1 MNKPGKLN
9 LKQWA
14 AEDRPREKMMLRGA
28 KVLTNAELLAI
39 LIGTGNTEETA
50 VALMQKILASCRNSL
65 SELGKL
71 SVEEL
76 CSFKGIGCAKA
87 VTILAACE
95 LGRRRKDE
103 KPVERIVIRNSADVY
118 DYFYPILAD
127 QSVEECHVL
136 FVNQA
141 SKVLDSIRISV
152 GGLTETTVD
161 IRCILREAFL
171 RRATAMA
178 LCHNHPSGNIKP
190 SRADDIITEK
200 MKQACKAVNI
210 LLIDH
215 MIFVDGS
222 YYSYADEGK
231 L

>member
-1 MNKPGKLN
+1 MNEPGKLN

-28 KVLTNAELLAI
+28 KELTNAELLAI
-39 LIGTGNTEETA
+39 LIGTGNTKETA
-50 VALMQKILASCRNSL
+50 VALTQKVLASCRNSL

-76 CSFKGIGCAKA
+76 CSFNGIGSAKA
-87 VTILAACE
+87 VAILAACE
-95 LGRRRKDE
+95 LGRRRKEE
-103 KPVERIVIRNSADVY
+103 KPVKRIVIRNSADVY

-152 GGLTETTVD
+152 GGLAETTVD
-161 IRCILREAFL
+161 IRCVLREAFL

-178 LCHNHPSGNIKP
+178 LCHNHPSGNIQP
-190 SRADDIITEK
+190 SRADDMLTEK
-200 MKQACKAVNI
+200 LKKACLAVNVP
-210 LLIDH
+210 LVDH
-215 MIFVDGS
+215 IIFADGS
-222 YYSYADEGK
+222 YYSYADNGK
-231 L
+231 I